1 MRERER
7 EREVNALA
15 YSLLQRVKKMMLH
28 IDKKWIN
35 SFGWD
40 KSFCVEKKE
49 NGGNGLTLATIA
61 TKLRRYLKMKRKIE
75 IMLGN
80 GLSMKLERE
89 LLSIGLIINFLD
101 NGKDKLLVII
111 FWTNYKS

>member
-1 MRERER
+1 MH
-7 EREVNALA
+7 LHI
-15 YSLLQRVKKMMLH
+15 QRVKMLH
-28 IDKKWIN
+28 LDKKWIN

-40 KSFCVEKKE
+40 KSFCVEKNE
-49 NGGNGLTLATIA
+49 NGGNGLALAA
-61 TKLRRYLKMKRKIE
+61 TAIKPPRYLKMKRKIK

-101 NGKDKLLVII
+101 NWEDQYLVII
-111 FWTNYKS
+111 LWINHKS